1 MVQATHRRDRWSGH
15 GRRGWSKRPIEEIGG
30 VDQMRGRKG
39 GDGTPP
45 LPGGDFFGGRERGCK
60 PVSFSSLLYP
70 RARNRRIKRVQSRTG
85 SLAIFGTL
93 GFLRGVGGPA
103 QAAWP
108 GETHSAPSADSLL
121 TRLGSGVRTLTHVRR
136 TGPARADGRNC
147 ESGTLTGTTQ
157 RRITPRRV
165 RSSGMGSLSK
175 RGQIALPAASAAG

>member
-1 MVQATHRRDRWSGH
+1 
-15 GRRGWSKRPIEEIGG
+15 
-30 VDQMRGRKG
+30 MRGRKG

-45 LPGGDFFGGRERGCK
+45 LPGGDFFGGRERGRK

-70 RARNRRIKRVQSRTG
+70 RARNRRIKRVQSKTG
-85 SLAIFGTL
+85 SLAIFGTP

-121 TRLGSGVRTLTHVRR
+121 TRLGLAIRTLTHVQQ

-147 ESGTLTGTTQ
+147 ESGTLKGTQLYDAVLRQ
-157 RRITPRRV
+157 RSRTV
-165 RSSGMGSLSK
+165 YLCVSCF
-175 RGQIALPAASAAG
+175 